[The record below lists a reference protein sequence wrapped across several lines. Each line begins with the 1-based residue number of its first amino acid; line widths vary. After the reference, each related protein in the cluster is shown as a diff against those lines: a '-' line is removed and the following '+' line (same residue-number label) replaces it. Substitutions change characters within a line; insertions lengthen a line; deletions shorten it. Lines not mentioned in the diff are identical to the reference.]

1 METQKLEQRIRSLG
15 EAIRQQEDFYRST
28 NHFLHQ
34 VYRVNSLSDRI
45 LPSAKQVRAWQTR
58 YPVYYVG
65 RELRWIAYRAIVHNW
80 SAR

>member
-45 LPSAKQVRAWQTR
+45 LPSAKQVRA
-58 YPVYYVG
+58 
-65 RELRWIAYRAIVHNW
+65 
-80 SAR
+80 